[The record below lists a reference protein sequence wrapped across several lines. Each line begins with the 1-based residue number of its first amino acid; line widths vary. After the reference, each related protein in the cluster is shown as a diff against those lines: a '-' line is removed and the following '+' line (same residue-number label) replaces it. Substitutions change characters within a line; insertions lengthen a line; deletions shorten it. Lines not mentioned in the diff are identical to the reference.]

1 MTVKNKILGP
11 NAIRQR
17 LVDLE
22 PAPAHEADSPPK
34 VEEIYA
40 PLGHEAALDPER
52 PLVVGG
58 RGVGKSFWT
67 GALLNES
74 TRFFIAGRYPRL
86 RLNDCDVVLGF
97 AGVDS
102 KSGGPPS
109 KDILDD
115 LIGKDGF
122 KPEVIWRSVV
132 LSGLRSYCDDALP
145 KTWRGEDGLVAWA
158 AKDSERL
165 QTVLRTAD
173 DRLAKKGR
181 RLVVVFDALDRLGDN
196 WKDIRE
202 RSKAL
207 MRITLAFRSYKAIKP
222 KIFMRIDQSED
233 QSLTSFPDASKLLG
247 GKVDLAWDRKDLY
260 GLLYY
265 LLAFNSVSH
274 DTFQVMVRDKLGIA
288 FSQKDNVLPIE
299 LMTDEQKQ
307 ESLFTELAGPYMG
320 SDRRRGKTYSWI
332 HNHLADAFGRVSP
345 RSFLMALRAAAQR
358 SGNLENKVIDPKA
371 LQGGLQVA
379 SQHRVDQLKEEFGWI
394 RTALEPL
401 ADLRVP
407 CTDSSIFSRWE
418 AANTIGII
426 QNSSKNGE
434 FLEPV
439 EFGESG
445 DLSSSL
451 LDAMRRIGVAE
462 RRSDGRI
469 NVPDIYRVAAKLLRK
484 GGVRPE

>member
-1 MTVKNKILGP
+1 MTAKNKILGP
-11 NAIRQR
+11 DAIRRR

-22 PAPAHEADSPPK
+22 PAPAHEANSPPK
-34 VEEIYA
+34 IEEIYT

-67 GALLNES
+67 GALLNEL
-74 TRFFIAGRYPRL
+74 TRSFIAVRYPRL
-86 RLNDCDVVLGF
+86 RLNNCDVVLGF

-102 KSGGPPS
+102 KSGAPPS
-109 KDILDD
+109 QDILDD
-115 LIGKDGF
+115 LIVKDGF
-122 KPEVIWRSVV
+122 KPEVIWRAVV
-132 LSGLRSYCDDALP
+132 LSGLRPYCDDVLP
-145 KTWRGEDGLVAWA
+145 NKWRGDDGLVAWA
-158 AKDSERL
+158 DKDSERL

-173 DRLAKKGR
+173 ERLAKKGR

-222 KIFMRIDQSED
+222 KIFMRIDQAED

-260 GLLYY
+260 GLLYS
-265 LLAFNSVSH
+265 LLAFNSVSYE
-274 DTFQVMVRDKLGIA
+274 TFEVIVRDKLGIT
-288 FSQKDNVLPIE
+288 FSRNDAVLPIE

-307 ESLFTELAGPYMG
+307 ESLFSELAGPYMG

-345 RSFLMALRAAAQR
+345 RSFLMALRAAAQL
-358 SGNLENKVIDPKA
+358 SGNLENRVIDPKA

-379 SQHRVDQLKEEFGWI
+379 SKHRIDQLKEEFGWI
-394 RTALEPL
+394 QTALEPL

-407 CTDSSIFSRWE
+407 CPATSIFERWKV
-418 AANTIGII
+418 ANTIGVI
-426 QNSSKNGE
+426 QMSSKNDE

-439 EFGESG
+439 EFSDSG